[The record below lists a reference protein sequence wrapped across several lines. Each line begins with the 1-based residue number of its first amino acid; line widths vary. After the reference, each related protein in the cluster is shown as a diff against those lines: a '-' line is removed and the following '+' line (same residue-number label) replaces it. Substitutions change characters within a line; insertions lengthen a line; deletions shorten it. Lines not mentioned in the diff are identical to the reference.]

1 MHPLAETSYLSR
13 RQFFTTAAGGV
24 GGLALAALLGDAAHA
39 SPLTPNP
46 SPTKGEGNQTQGTPV
61 AHAPGSPKVRAKN
74 CIFIFLAGGT
84 SHIDLFD
91 PKPTLNKLNGQ
102 PVPESL
108 LKNARFAFIQKDS
121 ARIMASPR
129 FFQKY
134 GQCGMEFCDLL
145 PNVAKHADDI
155 LMIRSLF
162 TQPFNH
168 HPATI
173 MMNSGFERMGRP
185 TIGSWLT
192 YGLGSANQDLP
203 GYVVLEPGPGIRGG
217 ATNWSGGF
225 MPSTYAGVLFSLQG
239 EPVKDLTSPK
249 GLSRDLER
257 ATLDTIAALNQQ
269 KLNHLKDLEIAS
281 RVSAYEL
288 AFRMQTAA
296 PELLDLAKED
306 AKTTE
311 MYGLK
316 RDGKIAQDFAK
327 SCLLARRLVE
337 RGVRFVNI
345 YMDGWDHH
353 GGIDLGLLGNCKA
366 VDQPIGA
373 LLTDLKQRGLLDSTL
388 MVWGTEFGRTS
399 LGDNRIGMAQVT
411 GRDHHPNAF
420 SMWMAGGGVKGG
432 QVYGATDE
440 LGWTI
445 TKDPVHINDFHATLL
460 HLFGLNHEALT
471 YRFEGRDYRLT
482 DVAGKVVEG
491 WVG

>member
-1 MHPLAETSYLSR
+1 MHPLAHTALLSR
-13 RQFFTTAAGGV
+13 REFFTSAAGGV
-24 GGLALAALLGDAAHA
+24 GGLALASLLAADQ
-39 SPLTPNP
+39 PGK
-46 SPTKGEGNQTQGTPV
+46 PTIQ
-61 AHAPGSPKVRAKN
+61 PGAKAKN
-74 CIFIFLAGGT
+74 CIFLFLAGGT

-91 PKPTLNKLNGQ
+91 PKPALHRWHGQ

-121 ARIMASPR
+121 ARVMASPR
-129 FFQKY
+129 VFARH

-145 PNVAKHADDI
+145 PNLAKQADDI
-155 LMIRSLF
+155 LMVRSMF

-192 YGLGSANQDLP
+192 YGLGTANQDLP

-217 ATNWSGGF
+217 ATNWSSGF
-225 MPSTYAGVLFSLQG
+225 MPSNYAGVLFGLQG
-239 EPVKDLTSPK
+239 EAVKNLASP
-249 GLSRDLER
+249 GGIPRRLER
-257 ATLDTIAALNQQ
+257 QALDTLGELNALRF
-269 KLNHLKDLEIAS
+269 NHLRDPEIKS
-281 RVSAYEL
+281 RVESYEL
-288 AFRMQTAA
+288 AFRMQEAA
-296 PELLDLAKED
+296 PELLDLRKETAKSLE
-306 AKTTE
+306 A
-311 MYGLK
+311 YGLQ

-353 GGIDLGLLGNCKA
+353 GGIDLGLLGNCRA
-366 VDQPIGA
+366 VDQPIAA
-373 LLTDLKQRGLLDSTL
+373 LLADLKQRGLLDSTL
-388 MVWGTEFGRTS
+388 VVWGTEFGRTS

-411 GRDHHPNAF
+411 GRDHHPQAF
-420 SMWMAGGGVKGG
+420 SLWLAGGGVKGG

-440 LGWTI
+440 LGWNI
-445 TKDPVHINDFHATLL
+445 TEKPVHINDFHATLL
-460 HLFGLNHEALT
+460 HLFGLDHEALT

-482 DVAGKVVEG
+482 DVAGKVVHA